1 MTTNPAELA
10 ERALASAT
18 GPCLVLVDVSSAV
31 NVRWAANTLTT
42 NGQTGGYDVT
52 VVSVHGGDRAGAVSR
67 SGVQVADLPGLVA
80 EAEASARAASPAEDA
95 ADLITAESVTAEV
108 ITGAADFDDPAGEV
122 TAGDLTRLAERLG
135 AAFDSARRNGTEL
148 FGYAEQTLQ
157 TTYLASSTGVRA
169 RHAQPVGTVQVNG
182 KSAGRSRS
190 AWAGSAGRTLDE
202 IDVAALDA
210 EVTERLGWQSR
221 QVQVPAGRHDAV
233 LPPSAVADLMTYAL
247 WSADARSAH
256 EGRSAFGRPA
266 GGTRVGDQLSSLP
279 LTLSSDPGL
288 PGFEVSPVVMT
299 GSSHPMAS
307 VFDNGM
313 PVGRTAWID
322 GGRLAALPTTRHSAR
337 LAGLSDTPCADNL
350 QLVVDG
356 AAGSTMDLVGDLDD
370 GLLLTCLWYIRE
382 VDPQTLLLTGLTRDG
397 VYKVEGGQV
406 VGAVTNYRFNE
417 SPVDLLDRIAVA
429 GASAPTLGREF
440 GEYFPRVVMP
450 PLTVEGFNFSSVS
463 QAS

>member
-1 MTTNPAELA
+1 MTTRPAELA
-10 ERALASAT
+10 ERALTSAT
-18 GPCLVLVDVSSAV
+18 DPCLVLVEVNAAA

-42 NGQTGGYDVT
+42 NGLTGGYDVT
-52 VVSVHGGDRAGAVSR
+52 VVSVHGGDRVGAVSS
-67 SGVQVADLPGLVA
+67 SGVQVADLADLVA
-80 EAEASARAASPAEDA
+80 QAESSARAASAAEDS
-95 ADLITAESVTAEV
+95 ADLVAGATAD
-108 ITGAADFDDPAGEV
+108 DFDDPAGEV
-122 TAGDLTRLAERLG
+122 TAADLGLLAERLG
-135 AAFDSARRNGTEL
+135 AAFESARGAGNEL
-148 FGYAEQTLQ
+148 FGYAEQTMQ
-157 TTYLASSTGVRA
+157 TTYLATSTGVRA
-169 RHAQPVGTVQVNG
+169 RHAQPVATVQVNG

-190 AWAGSAGRTLDE
+190 AWAGAAGRTLDE
-202 IDVAALDA
+202 IDVATLDA
-210 EVTERLGWQSR
+210 EVSERLGWQSR
-221 QVQVPAGRHDAV
+221 RVELPAGRHDAV

-256 EGRSAFGRPA
+256 EGRSVFGRPG
-266 GGTRVGDQLSSLP
+266 GGTRVGDQLSALP
-279 LTLSSDPGL
+279 LTLASDPAL
-288 PGFEVSPVVMT
+288 PGLEVATTVMT

-337 LAGLSDTPCADNL
+337 LAGLADTPYADNL

-356 AAGSTMDLVGDLDD
+356 GAGGPMDLVGDLDD

-397 VYKVEGGQV
+397 VYKVEGGEV

-417 SPVDLLDRIAVA
+417 SPVDLLGRITAA
-429 GASAPTLGREF
+429 GVSRPTLAREF
-440 GEYFPRVVMP
+440 GDYFPRTVMP
-450 PLTVEGFNFSSVS
+450 ALRFEGFNFSSPS

>member
-10 ERALASAT
+10 ERALSSAT
-18 GPCLVLVDVSSAV
+18 DPCLVLVGVGATA

-42 NGQTGGYDVT
+42 NGVTGGYDVT

-67 SGVQVADLPGLVA
+67 SGVQAADLPGLVA
-80 EAEASARAASPAEDA
+80 EAESSARAASPAEDA
-95 ADLITAESVTAEV
+95 AELIIGEP
-108 ITGAADFDDPAGEV
+108 ITDAAAAAFAAQPGEV

-135 AAFDSARRNGTEL
+135 AAFDSARGNGSEL
-148 FGYAEQTLQ
+148 FGYAEQSLR
-157 TTYLASSTGVRA
+157 TTYLATSTGVRV
-169 RHAQPVGTVQVNG
+169 RHAQPVATVAVNG
-182 KSAGRSRS
+182 KSAVRSRS
-190 AWAGSAGRTLDE
+190 AWAGAAGRTLDE

-210 EVTERLGWQSR
+210 EVSERLGWQSR
-221 QVQVPAGRHDAV
+221 QVRVPAGRHDAV

-256 EGRSAFGRPA
+256 EGRSAFGRPS
-266 GGTRVGDQLSSLP
+266 GGTRVGDQLSPLP
-279 LTLSSDPGL
+279 LSLASDPHL
-288 PGFEVSPVVMT
+288 PGLEVSPVVMT

-307 VFDNGM
+307 VFDNGA

-322 GGRLAALPTTRHSAR
+322 GGRLAALATTRHSAR
-337 LAGLSDTPCADNL
+337 LAGLADTPYADNL

-356 AAGSTMDLVGDLDD
+356 GTGSTMDLVGDLDD

-397 VYKVEGGQV
+397 VYKVEGGEV

-417 SPVDLLDRIAVA
+417 SPVDLLGRITAA

-440 GEYFPRVVMP
+440 GEYFPRTLMP
-450 PLTVEGFNFSSVS
+450 ALRLDGFNFSSVS